1 MPVSEI
7 DVDALAALD
16 TGSIQL
22 VDVREPDEFAQA
34 RVPGAVLIPL
44 MTIPENLDR
53 LDAAKPLY
61 LICASGVRSM
71 NAAEFL
77 DQHGHDAVNIAGGT
91 KGWIAA
97 GHLVDSGPVES

>member
-7 DVDALAALD
+7 DVDALAGLD

-22 VDVREPDEFAQA
+22 VDVREPDEFEQA

-53 LDAAKPLY
+53 LDTSQPLY
-61 LICASGVRSM
+61 LICASGGRSM

-97 GHLVDSGPVES
+97 GHHVDSGPVDS

>member
-7 DVDALAALD
+7 GVDALAALD
-16 TGSIQL
+16 TTAIQL
-22 VDVREPDEFAQA
+22 VDVREPDEYAEA

-44 MTIPENLDR
+44 MTIPDHLDR
-53 LDAAKPLY
+53 LDASRPLY
-61 LICASGVRSM
+61 LICASGGRSM

-77 DQHGHDAVNIAGGT
+77 DQHGYDAVNIAGGT

-97 GHLVDSGPVES
+97 GHHVDAGPVDS

>member
-16 TGSIQL
+16 TEAIQL
-22 VDVREPDEFAQA
+22 VDVREPDEYEEA
-34 RVPGAVLIPL
+34 RVRGAVLIPL
-44 MTIPENLDR
+44 MTIPENLER
-53 LDAAKPLY
+53 LDSSKPLY
-61 LICASGVRSM
+61 LICAAGGRSM

-77 DQHGHDAVNIAGGT
+77 DQHGFDSINIAGGT

-97 GHLVDSGPVES
+97 GHDVDSGPVES

>member
-16 TGSIQL
+16 TTSIQL

-34 RVPGAVLIPL
+34 RVPGAVLVPL
-44 MTIPENLDR
+44 MTIPDSIERLDR
-53 LDAAKPLY
+53 SEPLY

-71 NAAEFL
+71 NAAEYL
-77 DQHGHDAVNIAGGT
+77 DQHGFDAVNIAGGT
-91 KGWIAA
+91 KGWVAA
-97 GHLVDSGPVES
+97 GLHADTGPVDS